1 MINDKILQANIF
13 AGKNFPIYGCC
24 IVPTE
29 EPRTGLCVLLMQ
41 IKQGKLKKLHWNIS
55 WGLYWIV
62 KCDYDN
68 TLLSVHELE
77 LSWATCGEDGV
88 TYAPINV
95 MPYWTVDGDYMGGRG
110 GA

>member
-41 IKQGKLKKLHWNIS
+41 IKQGKLKK
-55 WGLYWIV
+55 
-62 KCDYDN
+62 N
-68 TLLSVHELE
+68 TQASLE
-77 LSWATCGEDGV
+77 H
-88 TYAPINV
+88 
-95 MPYWTVDGDYMGGRG
+95 
-110 GA
+110 